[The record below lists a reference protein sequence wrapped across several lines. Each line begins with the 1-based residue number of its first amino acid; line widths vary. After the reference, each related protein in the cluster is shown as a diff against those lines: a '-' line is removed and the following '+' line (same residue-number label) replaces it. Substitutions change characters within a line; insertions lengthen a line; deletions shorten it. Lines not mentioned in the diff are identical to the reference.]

1 MLVKIKYYTI
11 HEKFDKNEKYLT
23 KLQIYLK
30 NYVLDNAMQDWC
42 QKCAF
47 RLKTS
52 AESPFKDIKEEE
64 KEFNSAV
71 VSV

>member
-1 MLVKIKYYTI
+1 MFWTM
-11 HEKFDKNEKYLT
+11 
-23 KLQIYLK
+23 QC
-30 NYVLDNAMQDWC
+30 NAMQDWC

-52 AESPFKDIKEEE
+52 AESPFKDVKEEE
-64 KEFNSAV
+64 KEFNNAV

>member
-1 MLVKIKYYTI
+1 MLIQGWCNVK
-11 HEKFDKNEKYLT
+11 LW
-23 KLQIYLK
+23 LGLRLLSWIYLK
-30 NYVLDNAMQDWC
+30 NYVLDNDAMQDWC